1 MVKLGIGNRAICA
14 PRSAFGIAL
23 SMGLLAGCAISTGMG
38 LKSDALW
45 HIVHDRCVPGQ
56 EHSGNPTPCV
66 SVDLKDGYA
75 VLKDKVG
82 VAQYLLIPTA
92 AISGIESP
100 DLLEKNAPEY
110 WRYAWEARDLM
121 SQHLRR
127 KLRRDETSL
136 AVNSAYGRTQNQLHI
151 HIDCISP
158 ETRSALLEHLS
169 AIATD
174 WAALP
179 IKLNGHTYRARRI
192 YSMDLRNVNPF
203 LLLAQEHS
211 AQNNMRAQTLV
222 IVGVKFENGNEGF
235 ILLADTAN
243 WLHGDRGSGEE
254 LLDHSCAVANAP

>member
-1 MVKLGIGNRAICA
+1 
-14 PRSAFGIAL
+14 
-23 SMGLLAGCAISTGMG
+23 
-38 LKSDALW
+38 
-45 HIVHDRCVPGQ
+45 
-56 EHSGNPTPCV
+56 
-66 SVDLKDGYA
+66 
-75 VLKDKVG
+75 
-82 VAQYLLIPTA
+82 
-92 AISGIESP
+92 
-100 DLLEKNAPEY
+100 
-110 WRYAWEARDLM
+110 M

-127 KLRRDETSL
+127 KLRRDETAL

-158 ETRSALLEHLS
+158 ETRSALLKHLS
-169 AIATD
+169 TISTD

-235 ILLADTAN
+235 IPAILILKRGCVISAIASFVKNYQTLLVKGF
-243 WLHGDRGSGEE
+243 LCHEI
-254 LLDHSCAVANAP
+254 LK

>member
-1 MVKLGIGNRAICA
+1 MVKHWIGTPAITLSIGLLVGCA
-14 PRSAFGIAL
+14 G
-23 SMGLLAGCAISTGMG
+23 SMGME
-38 LKSDALW
+38 LKSDVLW
-45 HIVHDRCVPGQ
+45 HIVHNRCVSGQ
-56 EHSGNPTPCV
+56 EHSGNPAPCV

-75 VLKDKVG
+75 LLKDKVG
-82 VAQYLLIPTA
+82 VAQYLLLPTV

-100 DLLEKNAPEY
+100 ALLEKNAPEY

-127 KLRRDETSL
+127 KLRRDETAL
-136 AVNSAYGRTQNQLHI
+136 AINSAYGRSQNQLHI

-169 AIATD
+169 AIGTD
-174 WAALP
+174 WVALP
-179 IKLNGHTYRARRI
+179 IKLNGHTYRGRRI
-192 YSMDLRNVNPF
+192 YSTDLRNVNPF
-203 LLLAQEHS
+203 LLLAQNHE

-243 WLHGDRGSGEE
+243 SLHGDRGHGEE

>member
-1 MVKLGIGNRAICA
+1 MVKHWIGNRAL
-14 PRSAFGIAL
+14 AL
-23 SMGLLAGCAISTGMG
+23 SMGLLAGCASSTGMG

-56 EHSGNPTPCV
+56 EHSGNPRPCV

-100 DLLEKNAPEY
+100 TLLEKTAPEY

-127 KLRRDETSL
+127 KLRRDEIAL
-136 AVNSAYGRTQNQLHI
+136 AVNSAYGRSQNQLHI
-151 HIDCISP
+151 HIDCISL
-158 ETRSALLEHLS
+158 ETRSALLDHLS
-169 AIATD
+169 AIGTD

-192 YSMDLRNVNPF
+192 YSKDLRNVNPF
-203 LLLAQEHS
+203 LLLAQEHEV
-211 AQNNMRAQTLV
+211 QNNMRAQTLV
-222 IVGVKFENGNEGF
+222 IVGVKFENGSEGF

-254 LLDHSCAVANAP
+254 LLDHSCAVAIAP